1 MACNTLANRYEPC
14 KEFAGGLRGVFLVPY
29 AFGDVVSKDASGLV
43 LSINNGASPTP
54 VKSTAYFFELK
65 GLSTLEIS
73 GATSRDNG
81 TTAYTQTLTLS
92 LKPSGSTPNQA
103 DSDAELFDTLTK
115 GRWRVITWDRNNVF
129 TLLGAVE
136 GLDATTD
143 VEAWGTQMGDARLN
157 TVTLIGME
165 TLPKVIVDA
174 ESYADMSTVVTIS
187 AS

>member
-29 AFGDVVSKDASGLV
+29 AFDDVITKDSGGLV
-43 LSINNGASPTP
+43 TSIENND
-54 VKSTAYFFELK
+54 VRVTAYFFELK

-92 LKPSGSTPNQA
+92 LKPSGSTPAIA

-115 GRWRVITWDRNNVF
+115 GRWRVIAWDRNNVF
-129 TLLGAVE
+129 TLLGEVE
-136 GLDATTD
+136 GMDATTD

-165 TLPKVIVDA
+165 TTPKAVVDA

-187 AS
+187 A

>member
-29 AFGDVVSKDASGLV
+29 AFDDVSYQRCGMDLLLQLKADAV
-43 LSINNGASPTP
+43 R
-54 VKSTAYFFELK
+54 VTAYFFELK

-92 LKPSGSTPNQA
+92 LKPSGSTPATA

-115 GRWRVITWDRNNVF
+115 GRWRVIAWDRNNVF
-129 TLLGAVE
+129 TLLGEVE
-136 GLDATTD
+136 GMDATTD

-165 TLPKVIVDA
+165 TTPKAVVDA
-174 ESYADMSTVVTIS
+174 DSYADMSTVVTIS
-187 AS
+187 A

>member
-29 AFGDVVSKDASGLV
+29 AFADTITKDAGGLV
-43 LSINNGASPTP
+43 TAINSGASAA
-54 VKSTAYFFELK
+54 TAYFFELK

-92 LKPSGSTPNQA
+92 LKPSGSTPTLA
-103 DSDAELFDTLTK
+103 DEDAELFDTLTK
-115 GRWRVITWDRNNVF
+115 GRWRVVTWDRNNVF
-129 TLLGAVE
+129 TLLGEDE
-136 GLDATTD
+136 GMDATTD
-143 VEAWGTQMGDARLN
+143 VESWGTQMGDARLN
-157 TVTLIGME
+157 TITLVGME
-165 TLPKVIVDA
+165 TAPKAVVDA
-174 ESYADMSTVVTIS
+174 ESYADMSTVVTI

>member
-29 AFGDVVSKDASGLV
+29 AFGDVVTKDAGGLV
-43 LSINNGASPTP
+43 TSIDSGVSLA
-54 VKSTAYFFELK
+54 TAYFFELK

-92 LKPSGSTPNQA
+92 LKPSGSTPASA

-115 GRWRVITWDRNNVF
+115 GRWRVIAWDRNNVF
-129 TLLGAVE
+129 TLLGEVE
-136 GLDATTD
+136 GMDATTD

-165 TLPKVIVDA
+165 TTPKAIVDA

-187 AS
+187 A

>member
-1 MACNTLANRYEPC
+1 MACSTLANRYEPC

-29 AFGDVVSKDASGLV
+29 LLGDVITKDASGLV
-43 LSINNGASPTP
+43 TSINNGAITP
-54 VKSTAYFFELK
+54 VNRTAYFFELK

-92 LKPSGSTPNQA
+92 LKPSGSTPTLA

-129 TLLGAVE
+129 TLLGEDE
-136 GLDATTD
+136 GMDATTD
-143 VEAWGTQMGDARLN
+143 VESWGTQMGDARLN
-157 TVTLIGME
+157 TITLVGME
-165 TLPKVIVDA
+165 TAPKAVVDA
-174 ESYADMSTVVTIS
+174 ESYADMSTVVTI

>member
-29 AFGDVVSKDASGLV
+29 AFGDVVTKDGSGLV
-43 LSINNGASPTP
+43 TSINNGAATP
-54 VKSTAYFFELK
+54 VNSTAYFFELK

-92 LKPSGSTPNQA
+92 LKPSGSTPAAA
-103 DSDAELFDTLTK
+103 DGDAELFDTLTK
-115 GRWRVITWDRNNVF
+115 GRWRVIAWDRNNSF
-129 TLLGAVE
+129 TLLGSSE
-136 GLDATTD
+136 GMDATTD

-165 TLPKVIVDA
+165 PLPKAIVDA
-174 ESYADMSTVVTIS
+174 ESYSDMSTVVTIS
-187 AS
+187 A

>member
-14 KEFAGGLRGVFLVPY
+14 KEFAGGLRGVFLVPF
-29 AFGDVVSKDASGLV
+29 AFGDVVTKDAGGLV
-43 LSINNGASPTP
+43 TSINDGASPTP
-54 VKSTAYFFELK
+54 ANSTAYFFELK

-92 LKPSGSTPNQA
+92 LKPSGSTPASA

-115 GRWRVITWDRNNVF
+115 GRWRVIAWDRNNVF
-129 TLLGAVE
+129 TLLGEVE
-136 GLDATTD
+136 GMDATTD

-165 TLPKVIVDA
+165 TTPKTIVDA
-174 ESYADMSTVVTIS
+174 DSYADMSTVVAIS
-187 AS
+187 A

>member
-29 AFGDVVSKDASGLV
+29 AFADTITKDADGLV
-43 LSINNGASPTP
+43 TEITSGASAA
-54 VKSTAYFFELK
+54 TAYFFELK

-92 LKPSGSTPNQA
+92 LKPSGSTPTLA
-103 DSDAELFDTLTK
+103 DEDAELFDTLTK
-115 GRWRVITWDRNNVF
+115 GRWRVVTWDRNNVF
-129 TLLGAVE
+129 TLLGENE
-136 GLDATTD
+136 GMDATTD
-143 VEAWGTQMGDARLN
+143 VESWGTQMGDARLN
-157 TVTLIGME
+157 TITLVGME
-165 TLPKVIVDA
+165 TAPKAVVDA
-174 ESYADMSTVVTIS
+174 ESYADMATVVTI